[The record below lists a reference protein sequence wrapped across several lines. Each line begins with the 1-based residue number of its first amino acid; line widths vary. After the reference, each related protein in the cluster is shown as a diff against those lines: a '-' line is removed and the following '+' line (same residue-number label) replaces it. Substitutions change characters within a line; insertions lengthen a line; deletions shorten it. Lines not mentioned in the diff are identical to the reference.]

1 MFEAWETES
10 VWLRWEGEPDDSVYA
25 CQDCAFAT
33 ELNVYETYQGPVA
46 SQLNWAVQ
54 EDAFLYF
61 HDGNLIGA
69 SGPIRLWNFS

>member
-1 MFEAWETES
+1 MFEAWETEA
-10 VWLRWEGEPDDSVYA
+10 VWVRWEGEPEHGCPEYA
-25 CQDCAFAT
+25 LAT
-33 ELNVYETYQGPVA
+33 DLHVYETYQGPVA
-46 SQLNWAVQ
+46 GQLNWAVQ